1 MASLLSFWAAVGT
14 DAAAL
19 SGQSARA
26 EAAASIDD
34 ASSVKMGGASRAP
47 PARQSPRRYLVATPT
62 LSYAYSE
69 HGLVREHAALDALQ
83 RLGPAVPLKRPED
96 VGAVEAER
104 RVTPPAGVDGRR
116 DRFYR

>member
-1 MASLLSFWAAVGT
+1 MRLLVAVK
-14 DAAAL
+14 
-19 SGQSARA
+19 SARA
-26 EAAASIDD
+26 GRLPPSIDD
-34 ASSVKMGGASRAP
+34 ASSVKMFRASRAP

-83 RLGPAVPLKRPED
+83 RLGPAVSFQRPED

-104 RVTPPAGVDGRR
+104 RVTPSARVDGRR
-116 DRFYR
+116 YGLDR